1 MTTSNRHWVVG
12 GDASRW
18 YSLDAKGYMPAD
30 QSWLA
35 LGFVPSMAVD
45 EAALWAAV
53 ADIDPSGI
61 GSDNVAGQA
70 AVTARTKLAIDAE
83 REVRIALPLTVTLTA
98 GTFQINMDAEGI
110 RNLGGLSTV
119 GILGKLAG
127 SVTTVRF
134 RDFANVPHD
143 LGPDDLISMGLQAQA
158 RVSAAYTKSWA
169 IKALVPIPT
178 NYADDSFWS

>member
-1 MTTSNRHWVVG
+1 MTTKYWIVG
-12 GDASRW
+12 EDRSRW
-18 YSLDAKGYMPAD
+18 YSVDAQAYIQPEPTWIELGLRPSTALDE
-30 QSWLA
+30 STLWSILA
-35 LGFVPSMAVD
+35 ASEPT
-45 EAALWAAV
+45 
-53 ADIDPSGI
+53 GI
-61 GSDNVAGQA
+61 APDNVAGQA
-70 AVTARTKLAIDAE
+70 AVTALLREAIDVE

-98 GTFQINMDAEGI
+98 GTFQINMDAESI

-143 LGPDDLISMGLQAQA
+143 LGPDDLTSMGLQAQA
-158 RVSAAYTKSWA
+158 RVSAVYVKSWA
-169 IKALVPIPT
+169 IKAMVPIPT

>member
-1 MTTSNRHWVVG
+1 MTTSSEHYVVG
-12 GDASRW
+12 GDTTRW
-18 YSLDAKGYMPAD
+18 YSVAAQGYMPAD
-30 QSWLA
+30 QAWLDM
-35 LGFVPSMAVD
+35 GFVPSFVVD
-45 EAALWAAV
+45 EHTLWTVLAV
-53 ADIDPSGI
+53 NNPRGI
-61 GSDNVAGQA
+61 APDNAVGQA
-70 AVTARTKLAIDAE
+70 AINILLREAVDVE
-83 REVRIALPLTVTLTA
+83 REARIALPLTVTLTA
-98 GTFQINMDAEGI
+98 GTFQINMDAESI

-127 SVTTVRF
+127 SVTTVHF

-158 RVSAAYTKSWA
+158 RVSAVYTKSWA